1 MANFGATED
10 MNEYTG
16 DFRRE
21 DIFAFCNVEYE
32 EWYAPCSKKAKIAGK
47 VESYFAGYR
56 SFVWPAFFFRSLW
69 FVYRGMIKKAIQ
81 IEVINLVLFGIVVL
95 TSLSDD
101 KKVVLAGGFFYL
113 VGLLVYAVVLGFSA
127 ARIYGRHI
135 QKCLA
140 DRKLEK
146 REKFPCADLKESL
159 KKQGKPSWKRTIGYI
174 LVVHYGLYFVV
185 DAMVFTLVRFF

>member
-1 MANFGATED
+1 MANFGVTEE
-10 MNEYTG
+10 MNEYMG

-21 DIFAFCNVEYE
+21 DIFAFSNVEYE

-69 FVYRGMIKKAIQ
+69 FVYRGMIKKAIL
-81 IEVINLVLFGIVVL
+81 IEFVDLVLFACLVL
-95 TSLSDD
+95 TSLSD
-101 KKVVLAGGFFYL
+101 KEKVVLTGAFFYL
-113 VGLLVYAVVLGFSA
+113 VGSLVYALYLGFRA
-127 ARIYGRHI
+127 AGIYGNYI

-159 KKQGKPSWKRTIGYI
+159 KKQGKPSWKLTIGYI

-185 DAMVFTLVRFF
+185 DAMIFTLVRFF